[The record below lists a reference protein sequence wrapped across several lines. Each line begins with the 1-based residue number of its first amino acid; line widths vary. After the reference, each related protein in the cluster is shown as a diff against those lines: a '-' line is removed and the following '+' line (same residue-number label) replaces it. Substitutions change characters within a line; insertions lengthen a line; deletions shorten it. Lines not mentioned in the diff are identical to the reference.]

1 MNIRVCLY
9 SPAPAFSIHELQ
21 YSVYMLEKI
30 LSLGHLDFE
39 KIRNGAIEIFRGLGE
54 KVIHGKNLSEK
65 SRDTV
70 PSWFFKFTT
79 RLKTCCEAAAYHLFT
94 FQKGGM

>member
-1 MNIRVCLY
+1 MRVCLY
-9 SPAPAFSIHELQ
+9 SPAPTFAIHDLQ
-21 YSVYMLEKI
+21 YSVCLLEKI
-30 LSLGHLDFE
+30 LPLGDLDFE

-70 PSWFFKFTT
+70 PSWFLKFTT
-79 RLKTCCEAAAYHLFT
+79 RLKTCCVAAVHHLFT